1 MIRQLSIL
9 GKRRTKVNFSS
20 RAVAMPTATPMSR
33 LPKKT
38 RKKMPIASKKLTMVK
53 DPPLG
58 PSGLYLCAV
67 SKMTIAIASLSMDSP
82 NITV

>member
-1 MIRQLSIL
+1 MIKQLSIL
-9 GKRRTKVNFSS
+9 GKRRTRVNFRS
-20 RAVAMPTATPMSR
+20 RAVPMPTTTPIKR

-38 RKKMPIASKKLTMVK
+38 KKKMPMASKRLTMVK

-67 SKMTIAIASLSMDSP
+67 SKMTIAIASLRMDSP
-82 NITV
+82 NIMV